1 MVANESQE
9 YRKIRGVT
17 YMGCSAEIMKRS
29 CVSCVDRLLWPRT
42 KIKVNGNTDRLI
54 GMLTYKDRSLTVTSD
69 EIHMDKS
76 NELNKE

>member
-17 YMGCSAEIMKRS
+17 YMGYSAEIMKRS

-42 KIKVNGNTDRLI
+42 G
-54 GMLTYKDRSLTVTSD
+54 
-69 EIHMDKS
+69 
-76 NELNKE
+76 